1 MTATPKIT
9 VVVPVYNRQAELRRA
24 LASLMA
30 QTLADFEC
38 LVVDDCSSVP
48 IEPIVAELADARFRY
63 LRNAQNGGPYNA
75 RTLGYRHMRGE
86 YLLQLD
92 SDWEAYPWAL
102 YQAASYLDDYPDV
115 DAVSGM
121 HVRQR
126 DLAMF
131 VRVGGQKKIIGPR
144 EYLENDLVPD
154 CIGAVRRVVV
164 KEWLAKRADY
174 FAMEFHQWF
183 TFGLHHRQLYVDEPW
198 TRYHVDGG
206 DRVST
211 GHHQRRLDDYV
222 KFIDEHDG
230 LLRSVD
236 APWLSDLLFRM
247 WLDLLRAGRRSDR
260 KRIEEYLRLKN
271 VAVAR
276 KLAAKIA
283 RKIAGRVS
291 FLSRDGSG
299 KGREMFSI

>member
-1 MTATPKIT
+1 MPKIT
-9 VVVPVYNRQAELRRA
+9 VVVPVYNRQAELRGA
-24 LASLMA
+24 LASLRN
-30 QTLADFEC
+30 QTFSDFEC

-48 IEPIVAELADARFRY
+48 IEPIVAELADPRFRY

-75 RTLGYRHMRGE
+75 RTMGYRHMSGE

-102 YQAASYLDDYPDV
+102 AQAASYLDEYPGV

-121 HVRQR
+121 HVRQQ

-131 VRVGGQKKIIGPR
+131 VRVEGQKKIIGPE
-144 EYLENDLVPD
+144 EYVKNDLVPD
-154 CIGAVRRVVV
+154 CVGAVRRVIVE
-164 KEWLAKRADY
+164 EWLAKRVDY

-198 TRYHVDGG
+198 TRYHMDGS

-211 GHHQRRLDDYV
+211 GHNRRRLDDYV
-222 KFIDEHDG
+222 KFTEEHDG
-230 LLRSVD
+230 LLRSVE
-236 APWLSDLLFRM
+236 APWLSELLFAM
-247 WLDLLRAGRRSDR
+247 WVDLLRAGRGSDR
-260 KRIEEYLRLKN
+260 KRIEEYLRLKK
-271 VAVAR
+271 VPVAR

-283 RKIAGRVS
+283 GKVAGRLH
-291 FLSRDGSG
+291 FLTRNKSG
-299 KGREMFSI
+299 KGPRTFSI